1 MDEVL
6 ARHGDDLRGVPHH
19 GAGFLRILVQD
30 GGEPALGEIEFEAG
44 LRRFAAVADGAA
56 EDVDDEVHG
65 FFGGVEVGVV
75 RY

>member
-6 ARHGDDLRGVPHH
+6 ARHGDDLRGVPHMARVPADSCSGRRRA
-19 GAGFLRILVQD
+19 GA
-30 GGEPALGEIEFEAG
+30 GEIEFEAG